1 MRALDRLISFIFS
14 IIILIVS
21 ITLILV
27 GLRIVE
33 PRVISDLL
41 STYVLNE
48 NILSEKLF
56 NSITITGIVLL
67 LLSLKTTVF
76 LSLFKVKDRA
86 PISVRGKNGEVQISQ
101 DTIINTARSVTLAY
115 ENIKDVQARMA
126 KKGSGVV
133 IFEVVQVYVDTNI
146 RELVEAVQEDVKRT
160 IMANIGVNV
169 VDVNIKIR
177 NIFATKKKEEPVAE
191 TIEEPKEQAEET
203 TDTPVEENVSDNLET
218 AQDEKVEK
226 KEKKSKKAEKKVLE
240 EAIEKLDD
248 ITETTK
254 EETKEEE

>member
-14 IIILIVS
+14 IIILIIS

-27 GLRIVE
+27 GIRVVE

-48 NILSEKLF
+48 SIVSEKLF

-76 LSLFKVKDRA
+76 LSLFKVRDRA
-86 PISVRGKNGEVQISQ
+86 PISVKSKNGEVQISQ
-101 DTIINTARSVTLAY
+101 DTIINTARNVALSY
-115 ENIKDVQARMA
+115 DNIKDVQARMA
-126 KKGSGVV
+126 KKRNGV
-133 IFEVVQVYVDTNI
+133 IIYEIVQVYVDTNI

-160 IMANIGVNV
+160 VMANIGVNV

-177 NIFATKKKEEPVAE
+177 NIFAQKKKEEVDE
-191 TIEEPKEQAEET
+191 QPKEEANKEEVVEV
-203 TDTPVEENVSDNLET
+203 VEE
-218 AQDEKVEK
+218 AKVEEQK
-226 KEKKSKKAEKKVLE
+226 LEEIVDKPDKKVLT

-248 ITETTK
+248 ITETK
-254 EETKEEE
+254 EEDAKEEE

>member
-14 IIILIVS
+14 IIILIIS

-27 GLRIVE
+27 GIRVVE

-48 NILSEKLF
+48 GIISEKFF
-56 NSITITGIVLL
+56 NPITISGIVLL

-76 LSLFKVKDRA
+76 LSLFKVRDRA
-86 PISVRGKNGEVQISQ
+86 PISVKSKNGEVQISQ
-101 DTIINTARSVTLAY
+101 DTIINTARSVTLSY

-133 IFEVVQVYVDTNI
+133 IYEIIQVYVDTNI
-146 RELVEAVQEDVKRT
+146 RELVEAVQEEVKRT
-160 IMANIGVNV
+160 VMANIGVNV
-169 VDVNIKIR
+169 VDVNIKIK
-177 NIFATKKKEEPVAE
+177 NIFAQKKQEDTVDTEKEVKEEIA
-191 TIEEPKEQAEET
+191 TEEVKTLEE
-203 TDTPVEENVSDNLET
+203 L
-218 AQDEKVEK
+218 EKVVNK
-226 KEKKSKKAEKKVLE
+226 PDKKVLT

-248 ITETTK
+248 ITETT
-254 EETKEEE
+254 EEEAKEEE

>member
-14 IIILIVS
+14 IIILIIS
-21 ITLILV
+21 IVLILV

-48 NILSEKLF
+48 NIISEKLF
-56 NSITITGIVLL
+56 NPITITGIVLL
-67 LLSLKTTVF
+67 LLALKTTVF

-86 PISVRGKNGEVQISQ
+86 PISVRSKNGEVQISQ
-101 DTIINTARSVTLAY
+101 DTIINTAKSVALSY
-115 ENIKDVQARMA
+115 DNIKDVQARMA
-126 KKGSGVV
+126 KKGNGV
-133 IFEVVQVYVDTNI
+133 IIYEIIQVYVDTNI

-177 NIFATKKKEEPVAE
+177 NIYATKKKDEVAE
-191 TIEEPKEQAEET
+191 AKQEIVEEPKVEAT
-203 TDTPVEENVSDNLET
+203 VEEVKEEED
-218 AQDEKVEK
+218 VEK
-226 KEKKSKKAEKKVLE
+226 IVKKAEKKKDKKVLS

-248 ITETTK
+248 ITETT
-254 EETKEEE
+254 EDETKEEE

>member
-14 IIILIVS
+14 TIILIIS
-21 ITLILV
+21 IVLILV

-48 NILSEKLF
+48 NIISEKLF
-56 NSITITGIVLL
+56 NPVTITGIVLL
-67 LLSLKTTVF
+67 ILALKTTVF

-101 DTIINTARSVTLAY
+101 DTIINTAKSVALSY
-115 ENIKDVQARMA
+115 DNIKDVQARMA
-126 KKGSGVV
+126 KKGNGV
-133 IFEVVQVYVDTNI
+133 IIYEIVQVYVDTNI

-177 NIFATKKKEEPVAE
+177 NIYATKKKEDVAEPVVE
-191 TIEEPKEQAEET
+191 KTEEPIVAEVPAEVVKEEE
-203 TDTPVEENVSDNLET
+203 D
-218 AQDEKVEK
+218 VEK
-226 KEKKSKKAEKKVLE
+226 IVTKAEKKKKDKKVLE
-240 EAIEKLDD
+240 DAIEKLDD
-248 ITETTK
+248 ITETS
-254 EETKEEE
+254 EDETKEEE